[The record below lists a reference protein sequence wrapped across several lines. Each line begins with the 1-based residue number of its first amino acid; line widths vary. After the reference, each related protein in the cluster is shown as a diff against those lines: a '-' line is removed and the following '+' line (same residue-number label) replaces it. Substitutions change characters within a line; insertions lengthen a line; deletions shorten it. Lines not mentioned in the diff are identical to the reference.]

1 VRLCSRR
8 RYRPG
13 WSARC
18 HRRGTVRRRLALLH
32 CPEARLSGRETG
44 GTLLTEMARVPFSPA
59 LCNGIFAATGKR
71 IRSLVIGEQFVEL
84 IRL

>member
-1 VRLCSRR
+1 
-8 RYRPG
+8 
-13 WSARC
+13 
-18 HRRGTVRRRLALLH
+18 
-32 CPEARLSGRETG
+32 
-44 GTLLTEMARVPFSPA
+44 MARVPFAPA